1 MRRIGVVSEEFLDYT
16 ASQGNDLR
24 IVGLSEGCKWCLCAG
39 RWQEALDAFRSGK
52 INRAAVPRVQL
63 ESTDAT
69 ALRKVSMRD
78 LEEFKTE

>member
-1 MRRIGVVSEEFLDYT
+1 MSEEFLNYT

-24 IVGLSEGCKWCLCAG
+24 VVGLSDGCKWCLCAG
-39 RWQEALDAFRSGK
+39 RWQEALDAFRAGRIS
-52 INRAAVPRVQL
+52 REAVPKVQL

-69 ALRKVSMRD
+69 ALRKVALRD